1 MVRASY
7 TSHGPGES
15 DLVSAFWA
23 RPVDMQTGSLQQEGL
38 SGGPVLRD
46 IGSETLRAGDL
57 EAVGFVQNDSIL
69 HSVFYH

>member
-23 RPVDMQTGSLQQEGL
+23 KPAAMQTGSLQQEDL
-38 SGGPVLRD
+38 SDGPVLRD
-46 IGSETLRAGDL
+46 IGIETLWAGDL
-57 EAVGFVQNDSIL
+57 EAVGFV
-69 HSVFYH
+69 